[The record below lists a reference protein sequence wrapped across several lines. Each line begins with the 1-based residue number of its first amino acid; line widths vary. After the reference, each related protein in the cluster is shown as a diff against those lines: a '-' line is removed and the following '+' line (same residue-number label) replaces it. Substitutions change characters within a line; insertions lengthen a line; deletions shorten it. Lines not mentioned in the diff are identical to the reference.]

1 MLELE
6 PPTAHQAM
14 LVQAETLAPL
24 EMEPPQ
30 AIQEIQAQ

>member
-6 PPTAHQAM
+6 PVVAHQVT
-14 LVQAETLAPL
+14 LEQAETLAPL
-24 EMEPPQ
+24 ELEPPQ